1 MGFLAAVLL
10 RMYVLLGR
18 ARWALSVSGRFQS
31 EGPEIMS
38 AVVSPR
44 ARERCL
50 GKLQV
55 CGGGRWGMYL
65 CPLRARASRLSGVC
79 VAPSEDSDQG
89 GGGGTKGVDEP

>member
-38 AVVSPR
+38 AVVSPW